1 MTRRPEPIQE
11 IDLLAYADGLLEA
24 DVARKAE
31 VERYLSEHADA
42 EEFVTEISAQNDDI
56 RAHYGSLLSEPV
68 PEHLTAV
75 LRSEPAQ
82 PVRRVLSQVAALAAL
97 LLAATSGGW
106 LLGQKGQDAQWHLS
120 DFVERAATFH
130 HAAAIGGA
138 ASPAAGG
145 DRMLQP
151 LGWLNQRIALEL
163 AAPDLTT
170 DGFNLVAKEL
180 LGPEGD
186 PMVRLVYQS
195 ADSTTINLFLRP
207 RWEGA
212 GSGVGKAD
220 AEDVAVRYWLDGP
233 LAFAMTIDAATPE
246 ADHLARAVRE
256 AVGRARLN
264 DGVPTMALSPVSPV
278 PAQQRTDDRQKSL
291 QAPRAA
297 PTPNMQD
304 RQQLQL
310 N

>member
-31 VERYLSEHADA
+31 VEHYLSEHADA
-42 EEFVTEISAQNDDI
+42 EEFVAEISAQNDDI
-56 RAHYGSLLSEPV
+56 REHYGSLLSEPV

-75 LRSEPAQ
+75 LSSEPAH
-82 PVRRVLSQVAALAAL
+82 PVRRVLSQVAALVAL
-97 LLAATSGGW
+97 LLAATTGGW
-106 LLGQKGQDAQWHLS
+106 LLGQKSQDAQWQLS

-130 HAAAIGGA
+130 HAATIEA

-145 DRMLQP
+145 ERMLQP
-151 LGWLNQRIALEL
+151 LGWLNQRISLEL
-163 AAPDLTT
+163 VAPDLTT

-180 LGPEGD
+180 LGPEDD

-195 ADSTTINLFLRP
+195 GDSTTINLFLRP

-246 ADHLARAVRE
+246 ADHLARTVRE

-264 DGVPTMALSPVSPV
+264 DGVPTMALSPVSPA
-278 PAQQRTDDRQKSL
+278 PAQQRTDDSQNSL
-291 QAPRAA
+291 RAPRAV

-304 RQQLQL
+304 RPQLQL